1 MDQILGVVVG
11 GLHLKTIHHN
21 LFGSTFLKILFN
33 RVSRS
38 NWWRTTVDMNS
49 NEAGSYES
57 IITTGLRVIFSM
69 KKGDKNYWIVDTGI
83 SENILSSHYSD

>member
-1 MDQILGVVVG
+1 MG

-38 NWWRTTVDMNS
+38 NGGRTTVDMNS
-49 NEAGSYES
+49 YEAGSYES
-57 IITTGLRVIFSM
+57 TITAGLRVIFSM